1 MGTTCASHAESAA
14 LSLDCRDRCTAYVP
28 LTHAPHLLP
37 QVVLLQMTG
46 MVYLNCWYTL
56 SMTVKHESH
65 LKVPLNSS
73 GRTATAGRQAGHR
86 EEGGDVYASSAV
98 KAHAA
103 WRWHCMHA

>member
-1 MGTTCASHAESAA
+1 M
-14 LSLDCRDRCTAYVP
+14 P
-28 LTHAPHLLP
+28 LVHAPHLLP

-73 GRTATAGRQAGHR
+73 GRTAAVVRQAGHHK
-86 EEGGDVYASSAV
+86 EGGDVHASSAV
-98 KAHAA
+98 NAHAA
-103 WRWHCMHA
+103 CRWHCMHA